1 MVFELASH
9 VPILLIYVIC
19 NIIYEVNYYIH
30 NSNMITAIIIMMMI
44 IMMVII
50 ITIIII
56 IIIIIIIVFL
66 KSFVNLF
73 SKTMKTSD
81 TH

>member
-56 IIIIIIIVFL
+56 IIIIIIVFL

>member
-56 IIIIIIIVFL
+56 IIIIIVFL

>member
-50 ITIIII
+50 IT
-56 IIIIIIIVFL
+56 VFL
-66 KSFVNLF
+66 KNVINLF
-73 SKTMKTSD
+73 SKTIKTSD

>member
-1 MVFELASH
+1 MVFELAPQ
-9 VPILLIYVIC
+9 VPILLIYIIC

-30 NSNMITAIIIMMMI
+30 NSNMITAIIIMMMV

-50 ITIIII
+50 ITIM
-56 IIIIIIIVFL
+56 IIIIIVFL
-66 KSFVNLF
+66 ESFVNLF

>member
-56 IIIIIIIVFL
+56 IIIIVFL

>member
-30 NSNMITAIIIMMMI
+30 NSNMITAIIIMMMV

-50 ITIIII
+50 ITIM
-56 IIIIIIIVFL
+56 IIIIIVFL